1 MARMRKD
8 AIKLTDYAAQL
19 ADMKWFLK
27 EGVMRKATL
36 TTALIAAIVSTGVL
50 AADMLPLKRGI
61 YVPANR
67 PCKGASNA
75 EIVNYWGG
83 NASFGSSQA
92 TCKISK
98 MTRKGKVYTITDKC
112 ADIRGGGE
120 IVGGPTVVKI
130 TSRTSFTREGEAYRY
145 CGTKVQF

>member
-1 MARMRKD
+1 MQWD
-8 AIKLTDYAAQL
+8 NLTKFP
-19 ADMKWFLK
+19 M
-27 EGVMRKATL
+27 EGEMRKALL
-36 TTALIAAIVSTGVL
+36 TTALIAAAASTAVL
-50 AADMLPLKRGI
+50 AADMLPLKQGI

-83 NASFGSSQA
+83 DASFGSAQA

-98 MTRKGKVYTITDKC
+98 VTQKGKVFTITDKC
-112 ADIRGGGE
+112 ADIQGGGE
-120 IVGGPTVVKI
+120 IAGGPTVVTI
-130 TSRTSFTREGEAYRY
+130 NSPTSFIRAGEAYRY

>member
-1 MARMRKD
+1 ML
-8 AIKLTDYAAQL
+8 KLTRTAVVMTAACC
-19 ADMKWFLK
+19 
-27 EGVMRKATL
+27 
-36 TTALIAAIVSTGVL
+36 TGAW
-50 AADMLPLKRGI
+50 AADMLPLKQGI

-83 NASFGSSQA
+83 NASFGSAQA
-92 TCKISK
+92 TCTISK
-98 MTRKGKVYTITDKC
+98 LKRDGNVFTITDKC

-120 IVGGPTVVKI
+120 LAGGPTVVTI
-130 TSRTSFTREGEAYRY
+130 ASPTSFTRDGEVYRH

>member
-1 MARMRKD
+1 MARMCTPSP
-8 AIKLTDYAAQL
+8 KLTDCGVRL
-19 ADMKWFLK
+19 VDMKEFPK
-27 EGVMRKATL
+27 EGVMRKTTL
-36 TTALIAAIVSTGVL
+36 TMALIAASVSTGVL
-50 AADMLPLKRGI
+50 AADMLPLKQGI

-83 NASFGSSQA
+83 DASFGSAQA

-98 MTRKGKVYTITDKC
+98 MARKGNVFTITDKC

-120 IVGGPTVVKI
+120 IVGGPTVVTI
-130 TSRTSFTREGEAYRY
+130 TSPTSFTREGETYRY
-145 CGTKVQF
+145 CGTKVQL

>member
-1 MARMRKD
+1 MDGEADGPRS
-8 AIKLTDYAAQL
+8 YAAT
-19 ADMKWFLK
+19 AWAVKGK
-27 EGVMRKATL
+27 ESVMRKATL
-36 TTALIAAIVSTGVL
+36 TTALIAAAVSTGVL
-50 AADMLPLKRGI
+50 AADMLPLKQGI

-67 PCKGASNA
+67 PGKGASNA

-83 NASFGSSQA
+83 DASFGSAQA

-98 MTRKGKVYTITDKC
+98 LTRKGNVFTITDKC

-120 IVGGPTVVKI
+120 IVGGPTIVTI
-130 TSRTSFTREGEAYRY
+130 TGPTGFTREGETYRY